1 MITYLS
7 IQHYRSV
14 GSVDLCLGNVNVL
27 VGPNGAGKSNLLD
40 AIAFIRDSLRYG
52 LDQAVTDRQG
62 IQTIRQWS
70 PTRPYNI
77 TMTIRIRNSDTDFG
91 EFSFTLTSRGT
102 SFAIRRETGSWRESI
117 RLRFRDRRT
126 TSGYKIKYYDTY
138 HTYVR
143 GEYGKITVTDMD
155 DGSTT
160 TEKIEEIDDFYL
172 GSRHA
177 RPFFS
182 LRRALLNFEIY
193 TIFPN
198 TLRQPEKQSGEEYL
212 KSHGDNLASILRRM
226 RRKKRHEAINEI
238 VLSLQ
243 SVLPALDN
251 ISVQSIAG
259 LLTPLFLVK
268 DSRGGKSHYFHVNQ
282 MSDGTLRILGLLVAL
297 YQNPRP
303 ATLALEEPE
312 LTVHPGVLQLI
323 AEAIHE
329 VSESSQII
337 ITTHSPDFIDY
348 FQPEDIIAVELI
360 DGNTSARHIRKSQL
374 NAVKDDLMTLGEL
387 MSIEGIHG
395 EG

>member
-1 MITYLS
+1 MITHLS

-14 GSVDLCLGNVNVL
+14 GNVDLRLGNVNVL
-27 VGPNGAGKSNLLD
+27 VGPNGAGKSNILD
-40 AIAFIRDSLRYG
+40 AFTFIRDSLRYG

-91 EFSFTLTSRGT
+91 EFSFTLASRGT
-102 SFAIRRETGSWRESI
+102 SFSIPRETGSWQERI
-117 RLRFRDRRT
+117 RVPIRDRRT
-126 TSGYKIKYYDTY
+126 KTGYKFKYYNLH

-143 GEYGKITVTDMD
+143 GDNGKIVVTNVN

-160 TEKIEEIDDFYL
+160 TEKIDEIDDFYL
-172 GSRHA
+172 SSRLT
-177 RPFFS
+177 RSFLS
-182 LRRALLNFEIY
+182 LRRALLNFETY

-198 TLRQPEKQSGEEYL
+198 TLRRPEKQSGDEYL
-212 KSHGDNLASILRRM
+212 KSHGENLASILRRM

-337 ITTHSPDFIDY
+337 ITTHSPDFLDY
-348 FQPEDIIAVELI
+348 FEPEDIIAVELI
-360 DGNTSARHIRKSQL
+360 DGNTSASHIRKSQL